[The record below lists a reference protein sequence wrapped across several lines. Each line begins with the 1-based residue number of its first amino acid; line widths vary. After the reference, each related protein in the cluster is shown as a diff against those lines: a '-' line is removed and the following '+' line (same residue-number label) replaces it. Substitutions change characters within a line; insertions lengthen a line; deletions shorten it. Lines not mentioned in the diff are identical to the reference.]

1 MRVHKSQS
9 AMEYLMT
16 YGWAIL
22 IIVVAFSALY
32 FLGVFGATASTG
44 GALPGSCRVYKPY
57 GTGTQQ
63 FIGLQGTCNSE
74 QPRSVAQFSGGSSY
88 VSVNNEYFQGGS
100 FTILAWVYWPSG
112 TNFAPSDL
120 GYAWS
125 GPAAVDQGFGM
136 FSRSDEWYL
145 NFYADDLA
153 CSIGPSAGK
162 WYQFGASW
170 NSATKLQTIWV
181 NGAAAC
187 SRTSTGSLVTNSP
200 LIIGSG
206 SGSWDGSAYMGG
218 DIADVQ
224 VYNTSLSS
232 SDIMQ
237 MYYEGIGGDPI
248 DIQNLAGWWPLDG
261 DAVDYSGNGNNGVPS
276 GMSFTSSWASTY
288 TRP

>member
-153 CSIGPSAGK
+153 CSIGQA
-162 WYQFGASW
+162 QAS
-170 NSATKLQTIWV
+170 
-181 NGAAAC
+181 G
-187 SRTSTGSLVTNSP
+187 
-200 LIIGSG
+200 
-206 SGSWDGSAYMGG
+206 
-218 DIADVQ
+218 
-224 VYNTSLSS
+224 
-232 SDIMQ
+232 
-237 MYYEGIGGDPI
+237 
-248 DIQNLAGWWPLDG
+248 
-261 DAVDYSGNGNNGVPS
+261 
-276 GMSFTSSWASTY
+276 TSSGRAGTLPQSCRRYGLTALLLAAGRQPAVWLQIRRSS
-288 TRP
+288 